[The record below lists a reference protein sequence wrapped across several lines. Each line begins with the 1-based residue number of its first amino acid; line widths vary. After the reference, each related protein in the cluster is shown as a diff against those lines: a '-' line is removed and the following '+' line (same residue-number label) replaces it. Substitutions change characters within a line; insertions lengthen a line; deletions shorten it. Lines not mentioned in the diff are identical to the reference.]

1 MFASAG
7 VRLQLPLR
15 EAGFHVEHG
24 PAGMDVSRETQ
35 AKLARFVALLL
46 HWNATVNLVAR
57 ADEPFL
63 WDRHI
68 ADSLQLAPLMTPR
81 TERAIDFG
89 SGAGFP
95 GLILALAT
103 GVPFDLIEADQ
114 RKAAFLREA
123 ARVTGAPVRI
133 HAVRIEAASMLPAPL
148 ITARAVAALPRLLML
163 AAPLLAPGGMCLFL
177 KGGNANAEL
186 THAATQ
192 WQMQADGIPSRTA
205 PGARILRITGIGR
218 VPRSV

>member
-1 MFASAG
+1 LA
-7 VRLQLPLR
+7 PN
-15 EAGFHVEHG
+15 
-24 PAGMDVSRETQ
+24 DVSRET
-35 AKLARFVALLL
+35 LAELDRFAALLL
-46 HWNATVNLVAR
+46 RWNSKVNLVAR
-57 ADEPFL
+57 TDEPFL
-63 WDRHI
+63 WVRHI

-81 TERAIDFG
+81 PERAIDLG

-103 GVPFDLIEADQ
+103 GVLFDLIEADQ

-123 ARVTGAPVRI
+123 ARVTSAPVRI
-133 HAVRIEAASMLPAPL
+133 HPIRIEAAQLPPAPL
-148 ITARAVAALPRLLML
+148 ITARAVAPLPKLLAL

-177 KGGNANAEL
+177 KGANADAEL

-205 PGARILRITGIGR
+205 PGARILRITELSR
-218 VPRSV
+218 APPSV

>member
-1 MFASAG
+1 
-7 VRLQLPLR
+7 
-15 EAGFHVEHG
+15 VEHG
-24 PAGMDVSRETQ
+24 LAPNDVSRET
-35 AKLARFVALLL
+35 LAELDRFAALLL
-46 HWNATVNLVAR
+46 RWNSTVNLVAR
-57 ADEPFL
+57 TDEPFL
-63 WDRHI
+63 WVRHI

-81 TERAIDFG
+81 PERAIDLG

-103 GVPFDLIEADQ
+103 GVLFDLIEADQ

-123 ARVTGAPVRI
+123 ARVTSAPVRI
-133 HAVRIEAASMLPAPL
+133 HPIRIEAAQLPPAPL
-148 ITARAVAALPRLLML
+148 ITARAVAPLPKLLAL

-177 KGGNANAEL
+177 KGANADAEL

-205 PGARILRITGIGR
+205 PGARILRITELSR
-218 VPRSV
+218 VRPSI